1 MKPDYLEVFGGH
13 VKACG
18 LSGSEIDAIK
28 GVYPARH
35 LMPTFAGV
43 AFLDPSVRIE
53 VGGWSSRAVTQDT
66 VMPNLYSAARLREM
80 ASAKERMVNALA
92 AFSKSP
98 EI

>member
-1 MKPDYLEVFGGH
+1 
-13 VKACG
+13 
-18 LSGSEIDAIK
+18 
-28 GVYPARH
+28 
-35 LMPTFAGV
+35 MPTFAEV

-53 VGGWSSRAVTQDT
+53 VGGWSSRAATQDT